1 MRNAVVAFMLS
12 LLASS
17 AFAQLPAGIERSS
30 SPRGFQY
37 NLFLDVNA
45 ADADVSASGASHG
58 KDVNDAAR
66 AEDGKRESASG
77 KRGHQPLVAQL
88 AVSRK

>member
-1 MRNAVVAFMLS
+1 MRNAIAAFTLS
-12 LLASS
+12 LLASA
-17 AFAQLPAGIERSS
+17 AFAQLTEGVERSS

-45 ADADVSASGASHG
+45 ADASASGAGHD
-58 KDVNDAAR
+58 KDANDAAR
-66 AEDGKRESASG
+66 AENGKRESAAG